1 MAGMVL
7 LIIANAAL
15 LVGFFFYFRRR
26 IDRALAT
33 DSIVKAIR
41 DEVNQM
47 IVDFNGTT
55 DRNIALIE
63 ERIGRLQGLLSNAD
77 KRITVLKKE
86 SEKTKSSEDVY
97 AQLKPRGPLPEP
109 SIPKDPVRAKSPRE
123 EVLDLYHQ
131 GMDPKLIASR
141 LNKTLGEVELII
153 SLGERR
159 R

>member
-1 MAGMVL
+1 MAGMIL
-7 LIIANAAL
+7 LIFANIAL

-33 DSIVKAIR
+33 DSIVKAIQ

-63 ERIGRLQGLLSNAD
+63 ERIGRLQGLLSSAD
-77 KRITVLKKE
+77 KRIAVLKKE
-86 SEKTKSSEDVY
+86 GEKTKTSEEVY
-97 AQLKPRGPLPEP
+97 AQLKPRGPLPEAP
-109 SIPKDPVRAKSPRE
+109 PPQAPVRVKSPRE
-123 EVLDLYHQ
+123 EVLDLHHQ
-131 GMDPKLIASR
+131 GMDAKLIASK